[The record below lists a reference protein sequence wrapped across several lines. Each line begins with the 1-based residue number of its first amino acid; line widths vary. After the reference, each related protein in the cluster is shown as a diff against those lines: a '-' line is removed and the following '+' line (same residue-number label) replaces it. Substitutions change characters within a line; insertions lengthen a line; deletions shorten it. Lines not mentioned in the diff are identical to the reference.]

1 MGPILGALFA
11 VLIGVLAVRPV
22 ISYQE
27 TALHNIQSAAT
38 AGQMRQ
44 IATAAQAYI
53 QANYAAVE
61 GNSTASSPATI
72 TVPML
77 ESTGYL
83 PPSVSATNPFGQTW
97 VVQVLQPT
105 PGELQALVLSTGGAT
120 IPEKQAPAI
129 ATQTGQEGGFVPYNG
144 QYGSLSSAA
153 AQGAYGHWSVALNG
167 YTNPGP
173 GHLAALLAFNNGNL
187 ENDYL
192 YRVAVPGQPQLNTMQ
207 TALNMGG
214 NDIDNANNIQAN
226 GRIGA
231 AGQSATSGYPTG
243 WGGGVHTWDLYANGS
258 VGAGTNG
265 SILADLTGQN
275 GAGGLVQTESPNGA
289 VESNIESDNS
299 QSHVTVGN
307 SAGAYATINVPDDG
321 SNNAASIATNGAVS
335 VTNPNNGA
343 PSFYAYNDGYAG
355 VTDTFDVGSRLELG
369 TAFGGANQGA
379 GCSPNGEI
387 AANANGS
394 GQLMACVNGTWQPVG
409 ASGDLTQAF
418 SAGCAGG
425 GGSVGWTNPYSTP
438 AEVFFSTNGNEG
450 NGTVA
455 ANVYN
460 KYGQVIQA
468 FDSFDLPNGTTRS
481 QHSSVM
487 VPGNGS
493 IVAYA
498 ANYYYGSESG
508 VCVSGF
514 DN

>member
-11 VLIGVLAVRPV
+11 VLIGLLAVRPV

-27 TALHNIQSAAT
+27 AALHNVQSAAT

-61 GNSTASSPATI
+61 ANSTAGSPATI

-83 PPSVSATNPFGQTW
+83 SPSTSPTNPFGQTW
-97 VVQVLQPT
+97 VVQVLQPS
-105 PGELQALVLSTGGAT
+105 PGQLQALVLSTGGAT

-144 QYGSLSSAA
+144 QYGSLSAAA

-207 TALNMGG
+207 TALNMGN
-214 NDIDNANNIQAN
+214 NDVNNANNIQAN

-231 AGQSATSGYPTG
+231 AGQSATSGYPAG

-265 SILADLTGQN
+265 SLLADLTGN
-275 GAGGLVQTESPNGA
+275 GGTQGQVQTVSPNGG
-289 VESNIESDNS
+289 VSTSSLSNNTQAFIGADNS
-299 QSHVTVGN
+299 S
-307 SAGAYATINVPDDG
+307 GAYVSINVPDDG
-321 SNNAASIATNGAVS
+321 SNNNASIATNGAMYV
-335 VTNPNNGA
+335 NKPGGGQ
-343 PSFYAYNDGYAG
+343 SFYAYNNGYAG
-355 VTDTFDVGSRLELG
+355 VTDTFTVGSRLELG
-369 TAFGGANQGA
+369 TAFGGANQGG
-379 GCSPNGEI
+379 GCNPNGEI

-394 GQLMACVNGTWQPVG
+394 GQLMACVNGTWQ
-409 ASGDLTQAF
+409 A
-418 SAGCAGG
+418 AGG
-425 GGSVGWTNPYSTP
+425 TGFTQSYQMGV
-438 AEVFFSTNGNEG
+438 G
-450 NGTVA
+450 NGTWYQNTGSGPMFLASNCNSTPYSSGYVENVTIIVRNQA
-455 ANVYN
+455 GQQISSSNGQIQEGGSDANFAGIPSASAIVPAGDY
-460 KYGQVIQA
+460 
-468 FDSFDLPNGTTRS
+468 FDVVGSNMSCSLMVTR
-481 QHSSVM
+481 
-487 VPGNGS
+487 
-493 IVAYA
+493 
-498 ANYYYGSESG
+498 
-508 VCVSGF
+508 
-514 DN
+514 

>member
-11 VLIGVLAVRPV
+11 VLIGLLAVRPV
-22 ISYQE
+22 ISYEQ
-27 TALHNIQSAAT
+27 TALQNVQSAAT

-72 TVPML
+72 TIPML

-83 PPSVSATNPFGQTW
+83 PPSVSPTNPFGQTW

-105 PGELQALVLSTGGAT
+105 PGQLQALVLSTGGAT

-167 YTNPGP
+167 YANPGP

-207 TALNMGG
+207 TALNMGN

-226 GRIGA
+226 GLIGA
-231 AGQSATSGYPTG
+231 AGEPATSGYPTG
-243 WGGGVHTWDLYANGS
+243 WGGGVHTWDMYADGS
-258 VGAGTNG
+258 VGSGSNG
-265 SILADLTGQN
+265 SLLADLTGQL
-275 GAGGLVQTESPNGA
+275 GSGGLVQTESPNGA
-289 VESNIESDNS
+289 VESNMESDNG
-299 QSHVTVGN
+299 QSHITVGN
-307 SAGAYATINVPDDG
+307 SAGAWASINVPDNG
-321 SNNAASIATNGAVS
+321 SNNNAVIDTNGAMAVF
-335 VTNPNNGA
+335 NPNNGGQ
-343 PSFYAYNDGYAG
+343 SFYAYNNGYGG
-355 VTDTFDVGSRLELG
+355 VSDTFSVGSRLELG
-369 TAFGGANQGA
+369 TAFGGANQGW

-394 GQLMACVNGTWQPVG
+394 GQLMACVNGSWQPVG
-409 ASGDLTQAF
+409 VSAGLSQQF
-418 SAGCAGG
+418 SAGCSGS
-425 GGSVGWTNPYSTP
+425 GGSIGWTNPYPTP
-438 AEVFFSTNGNEG
+438 AEAFFTTNGNEG
-450 NGTVA
+450 NGTVV

-460 KYGQVIQA
+460 KYGQVDQA
-468 FDSFDLPNGTTRS
+468 FDSFALPSGSTRN
-481 QHSSVM
+481 QHSTVM

-493 IVAYA
+493 IVVYP
-498 ANYYYGSESG
+498 ANDYYGSSSG
-508 VCVSGF
+508 VCLYGF